1 MLEYCTICAAFFQLQ
16 DTNRLRKRLLQSSRA
31 GDTLY
36 TIMNER
42 MRNLIMWTA
51 RILPLAGLT
60 GALVFL
66 LRSGRSVTV
75 EDILSYTPSQPLL
88 AALFLWLAF
97 ALKSLS
103 LVFPVML
110 LFAVSGQLFP
120 LPAALAVN
128 TVGIAVTLT
137 VPYLLGRASELSF
150 SEKLLQK
157 YPKLCEIRRVRETSP
172 FFLSFII
179 RAIGVLA
186 CDVVSLY
193 FGSIRLPYPAY
204 IAGGVLGFMPD
215 LICATILGQQ
225 AKNWNSPGF
234 WITLAVN
241 VLACVSSVFL
251 YRWYRRR
258 KGLA

>member
-1 MLEYCTICAAFFQLQ
+1 
-16 DTNRLRKRLLQSSRA
+16 
-31 GDTLY
+31 
-36 TIMNER
+36 
-42 MRNLIMWTA
+42 MWAA
-51 RILPLAGLT
+51 RILPLAGLA
-60 GALVFL
+60 GAVGWL
-66 LRSGRSVTV
+66 LLSGHSITI
-75 EDILSYTPSQPLL
+75 EDILDYTPSQPLR

-103 LVFPVML
+103 MVFPVML

-120 LPAALAVN
+120 LPIALAVN

-150 SEKLLQK
+150 TDRLLEK
-157 YPKLCEIRRVRETSP
+157 YPKLHELRRVRETSS
-172 FFLSFII
+172 FFLSFIS
-179 RAIGVLA
+179 RAVGILA

-193 FGSIRLPYPAY
+193 FGSTRLDYPAY
-204 IAGGVLGFMPD
+204 IAGAVLGFMPD

-225 AKNWNSPGF
+225 IERWDSPAF

-241 VLACVSSVFL
+241 ILACVSSVFL

-258 KGLA
+258 KGIA